1 MLITKNGGI
10 VYQMSNEQEVI
21 TSAKVNEVVKCV
33 VEKITPYGAFVK
45 IENGQRGMI
54 HISEIS
60 QGYVKKVEDV
70 LSLGQ
75 EVEAKVIKIDERGRI
90 DLSLKALGSAGE
102 RAELQA
108 KTSHQHNEDDF
119 EKKLMKFM
127 KLSDEKISDLYQ
139 KIGDGKKSGKRKAG
153 SKR

>member
-1 MLITKNGGI
+1 
-10 VYQMSNEQEVI
+10 MSNGQETT
-21 TSAKVNEVVKCV
+21 TSVKVNEVVKCV

-45 IENGQRGMI
+45 LENGQRGMI
-54 HISEIS
+54 HISEIA

-90 DLSLKALGSAGE
+90 DLSLKALHSSAAGDGE
-102 RAELQA
+102 VRSAQQ
-108 KTSHQHNEDDF
+108 QHGEDDF

-139 KIGDGKKSGKRKAG
+139 KLGDTKKSGKRKA
-153 SKR
+153 SNKR

>member
-1 MLITKNGGI
+1 
-10 VYQMSNEQEVI
+10 MSNGQETT
-21 TSAKVNEVVKCV
+21 TSVKVNEVVKCV

-45 IENGQRGMI
+45 LENGQRGMI
-54 HISEIS
+54 HISEIA

-90 DLSLKALGSAGE
+90 DLSLKALHSSAASDGE
-102 RAELQA
+102 VRS
-108 KTSHQHNEDDF
+108 SHQQHGEDDF

-139 KIGDGKKSGKRKAG
+139 KLGDTKKSGKRKA
-153 SKR
+153 SNKR

>member
-1 MLITKNGGI
+1 
-10 VYQMSNEQEVI
+10 MSNGQETT
-21 TSAKVNEVVKCV
+21 TSVKVNEVVKCV

-45 IENGQRGMI
+45 LENGQRGMI
-54 HISEIS
+54 HISEIA

-75 EVEAKVIKIDERGRI
+75 EVEARVIKIDERGRI
-90 DLSLKALGSAGE
+90 DLSLKALHSSAAGDGE
-102 RAELQA
+102 VRS
-108 KTSHQHNEDDF
+108 SHQQYGEDDF

-139 KIGDGKKSGKRKAG
+139 KLGDTKKSGKRKA
-153 SKR
+153 SNKR

>member
-1 MLITKNGGI
+1 MINGGI
-10 VYQMSNEQEVI
+10 KYLMSNGQETTTWV
-21 TSAKVNEVVKCV
+21 KVNEVVKCV

-45 IENGQRGMI
+45 LENGQRGMI
-54 HISEIS
+54 HISELA

-75 EVEAKVIKIDERGRI
+75 EIEAKVIKIDEKGRI
-90 DLSLKALGSAGE
+90 DLSLKALHPSAGGE
-102 RAELQA
+102 VEVRS
-108 KTSHQHNEDDF
+108 SHQQYGEDDF

-139 KIGDGKKSGKRKAG
+139 KLGDNKKGGKRKAG
-153 SKR
+153 NKK